1 MTALYNAAMAA
12 AVIVLVLVG
21 EALGMN
27 VRDE

>member
-21 EALGMN
+21 EILGMN
-27 VRDE
+27 ARGE